1 MDGVQMKN
9 QWRLVAG
16 ILLILLII
24 TFAVINVESV
34 PVNFGFGKVTAP
46 LIIIIFVSLLFGSLL
61 TLLVSTTSSARNHKE
76 LRSMKQLVSQ
86 KDVQKEE
93 AITHTKAEYEEKIT
107 ILENNLVQKDN
118 KIKSLENELVNQV
131 TFDSQMNSTDSTV
144 ERNRNNTLL

>member
-1 MDGVQMKN
+1 MDGIQLKN

-16 ILLILLII
+16 IVLVLLIV
-24 TFAVINVESV
+24 TFAVINVENV

-61 TLLVSTTSSARNHKE
+61 TLLVSTTSSARSHKE
-76 LRSMKQLVSQ
+76 LRSMKELVNQ

-93 AITHTKAEYEEKIT
+93 AITHTKTEYEERIT
-107 ILENNLVQKDN
+107 NLENNLVQKEN

-131 TFDSQMNSTDSTV
+131 TFDNQMNSTDSNV
-144 ERNRNNTLL
+144 EKNRNNTLL